1 MFSSYCKFYLI
12 FEHEYYLAVYRI
24 ILFSH
29 EFHDKKKPKRK
40 ENTEKKY
47 ETAKYGVFKV
57 GPDGDFVLVDL
68 ADKDLNKL
76 TVVKP
81 Q

>member
-1 MFSSYCKFYLI
+1 MNSDELLFKVRRAIRRNNTKYFYKIDVSQNSFLI
-12 FEHEYYLAVYRI
+12 E
-24 ILFSH
+24 
-29 EFHDKKKPKRK
+29 

-47 ETAKYGVFKV
+47 EEKAKYGVFKV
-57 GPDGDFVLVDL
+57 GPDGDYVLVDL